1 MMGSKRGR
9 LLGPAMVICVAA
21 MLTLLTG
28 LAWAGPN
35 PPGNNGTIKI
45 DDTPFDDHP
54 NNEPH
59 VGCVFQVDFY
69 GYDEGDLD
77 ATVTF
82 EAHPPTLRAGDD
94 QVLLTDTV
102 FIGEDDNSGGGSEAG
117 LDASETYTLDFTG
130 ITPHPVQ
137 GFHVK
142 LTINAEG
149 SQGADVKHKVFWVT
163 GCETPGT
170 TTTTTVA
177 PSTTA
182 TTVCPTTTTGGATTT
197 TTGGATTTTTGGATT
212 TTVKPTTTTAAPTT
226 TTVKPTTT
234 TAAPTTTTVKPTTT
248 TAAPTTTTAAPT
260 TTTVKPTTTT
270 AAPTTTTVKPT
281 TTTAAP
287 TTTTVKPTTS
297 TDKPTTSSRPYSLT
311 ATGESSTTHG
321 ATTTVPPTTIPT
333 STSGAAT
340 TTTGCP
346 GAAGIS
352 AGLTSDTSPFDATG
366 ALPLAAS
373 VLVLLSVGATSVMG
387 WRRRRL

>member
-1 MMGSKRGR
+1 MPMQALRRSKP
-9 LLGPAMVICVAA
+9 LLLATVLALLAVASLA
-21 MLTLLTG
+21 SP
-28 LAWAGPN
+28 AWAQD
-35 PPGNNGTIKI
+35 PPGNNGTVKI
-45 DDTPFDDHP
+45 DDVPFDDLP

-59 VGCVFQVDFY
+59 VGCTFQVDFY

-163 GCETPGT
+163 GCAPAP
-170 TTTTTVA
+170 TTTTVA

-182 TTVCPTTTTGGATTT
+182 TTVCPTTTTAGPTTT
-197 TTGGATTTTTGGATT
+197 TTGGATTTTAG
-212 TTVKPTTTTAAPTT
+212 PTTTTAGGTT
-226 TTVKPTTT
+226 TTTGG
-234 TAAPTTTTVKPTTT
+234 A
-248 TAAPTTTTAAPT
+248 TTTTAAPT

-311 ATGESSTTHG
+311 AAGESSTTHG

-346 GAAGIS
+346 DAAGIS

-373 VLVLLSVGATSVMG
+373 VLVLLSIGATSVMG